1 MKFKEAVAT
10 ATAVVSH
17 KKTRTSKTVQR
28 NWVKRWEISTLTQ
41 QVFCEKHKLNLKTF
55 HGWLSK
61 WRSQSV
67 SSACSAEIIDTTP
80 PKLEVTLLNGVEMV
94 LTGSVDERA
103 LLAFMKGVPHANKA

>member
-17 KKTRTSKTVQR
+17 KKTQASKTVQR
-28 NWVKRWEISTLTQ
+28 NWVKRWEASTLTQ
-41 QVFCEKHKLNLKTF
+41 QAFCEQHKLNIKTF
-55 HGWLSK
+55 HGWLKK
-61 WRSQSV
+61 WRSQPA
-67 SSACSAEIIDTTP
+67 SSANSTELTDHQP